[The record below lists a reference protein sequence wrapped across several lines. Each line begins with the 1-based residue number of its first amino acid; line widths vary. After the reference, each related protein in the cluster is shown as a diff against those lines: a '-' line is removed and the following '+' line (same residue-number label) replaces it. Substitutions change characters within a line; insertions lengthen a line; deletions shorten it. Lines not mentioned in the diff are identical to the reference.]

1 MKPILLFIFLTSTLL
16 LTLNGCITSN
26 LKEVGTKAQQ
36 TVHWHTDQDHQ
47 LLFMMQQPER
57 HLLHSISDLNTLDP
71 RQIKGLSAK
80 DVINMFGVPDFKRY
94 DLLAEIW
101 QYREKNCLL
110 DIFLYVDRKQ
120 KSILRVKYAEI
131 RGRTVYKISQK
142 NCFHDALRVKS

>member
-1 MKPILLFIFLTSTLL
+1 MKPILLFIFLTSTVLT
-16 LTLNGCITSN
+16 TLNGCITSN

-47 LLFMMQQPER
+47 LLFLMQQPER

-80 DVINMFGVPDFKRY
+80 DVLNMFGVPDFKRY

-120 KSILRVKYAEI
+120 KSVLRVKYAEI

-142 NCFHDALRVKS
+142 NCFHEALRVKS